1 MRTSLLLLGTTAIVV
16 AACSPKSE
24 TANTGDTAATAAP
37 ATSTV
42 PASTPAAAPAVNDAQ
57 IAAIVV
63 AANQVDI
70 DAGKLAE
77 SKATNAKVKAFA
89 RQMVTDH
96 SGVNKSASALVKKL
110 GVTPEPNETSR
121 SLTAGGEQNRTSL
134 QGKSGADFDKAYI
147 DNEVTYHQTVLDALD
162 QTLIP
167 NAQNAELKNMLVTTR
182 PAFEAHLKMA
192 KDVQGSLAK

>member
-1 MRTSLLLLGTTAIVV
+1 MHKLTLTATALLL
-16 AACSPKSE
+16 AACSGQK
-24 TANTGDTAATAAP
+24 ADQAADEKAADSTMAAMAP
-37 ATSTV
+37 APA
-42 PASTPAAAPAVNDAQ
+42 PASAVSDAQ

-96 SGVNKSASALVKKL
+96 AGVNKAATELVTKL
-110 GVTPEPNETSR
+110 NVTPEANETSR
-121 SLTAGGEQNRTSL
+121 SLTSGGEQNRSSL
-134 QGKSGADFDKAYI
+134 QGKSGRDFDKAYI
-147 DNEVTYHQTVLDALD
+147 DNEVAYHQAVLDALD
-162 QTLIP
+162 KTLIP
-167 NAQNAELKNMLVTTR
+167 NARNAELKNTLVSVR

-192 KDVQGSLAK
+192 KDIQGSL